1 MSHMGNSGKT
11 AVGAVFAAL
20 GALVLTAVTLEEAAL
35 FAFLGAVAVGYVAS
49 VAESF
54 ARRRYLALLAGGIGT
69 SLSIGCSIAF
79 LRMWGLAFNQDA
91 GALGEAVTTRD
102 SDIYFYLAAA
112 SGSLTLVVLFAGA
125 VWPPAGGCG
134 RGPAS
139 RPGSGPCPCVNAAA
153 GRQAAGRRTAI
164 PCDRPAPS
172 TPAHS
177 GGTHFRGAPS
187 HVAHGY
193 AAAGRAA
200 DRGTPPACIPPA
212 WPAGGSAEDIRL
224 RNVSLDSCRPDAPPL
239 SGRWNDWAAAETTGR
254 PLKPR
259 RAAGETRLGAAGG
272 LGHRKT
278 LSACQPLPTWRLPVN
293 RPLPRL

>member
-125 VWPPAGGCG
+125 VWPARRRLRARSGVPARKSAPARASTRRPAARLPAGARQSPATAQRQAPQRTQAARTSAARQATSRTATPRQAGQ
-134 RGPAS
+134 RTAAPRQPAS
-139 RPGSGPCPCVNAAA
+139 RQPGQPAAAPRTSGSGTSPSTAA
-153 GRQAAGRRTAI
+153 GRT
-164 PCDRPAPS
+164 
-172 TPAHS
+172 
-177 GGTHFRGAPS
+177 
-187 HVAHGY
+187 
-193 AAAGRAA
+193 
-200 DRGTPPACIPPA
+200 
-212 WPAGGSAEDIRL
+212 
-224 RNVSLDSCRPDAPPL
+224 
-239 SGRWNDWAAAETTGR
+239 
-254 PLKPR
+254 PR
-259 RAAGETRLGAAGG
+259 R
-272 LGHRKT
+272 
-278 LSACQPLPTWRLPVN
+278 
-293 RPLPRL
+293 

>member
-79 LRMWGLAFNQDA
+79 LRMWGLAFNQDP

-125 VWPPAGGCG
+125 VWPARRRLRARSGVPARKPAPARASTRRPAARLPAGARQSPATAQRQAPQRTQAARTSAARQATSRTATPRQAGQ
-134 RGPAS
+134 RTAAPRQPAS
-139 RPGSGPCPCVNAAA
+139 RQPGQPAAAPRTSGSGTSPSTAA
-153 GRQAAGRRTAI
+153 GRT
-164 PCDRPAPS
+164 
-172 TPAHS
+172 
-177 GGTHFRGAPS
+177 
-187 HVAHGY
+187 
-193 AAAGRAA
+193 
-200 DRGTPPACIPPA
+200 
-212 WPAGGSAEDIRL
+212 
-224 RNVSLDSCRPDAPPL
+224 
-239 SGRWNDWAAAETTGR
+239 
-254 PLKPR
+254 PR
-259 RAAGETRLGAAGG
+259 R
-272 LGHRKT
+272 
-278 LSACQPLPTWRLPVN
+278 
-293 RPLPRL
+293 